1 MRTRSH
7 SSPAASPRSPST
19 GRGRARPSTTSRSA
33 ATTSARQRRCATGS
47 RSATTWMRSASPGA
61 GDACRAARAQRR
73 GPGRADDRRGRRAQ
87 CQQPSVSLPQPHGG
101 LARRAVRAAK
111 TIRRMLMRFATAAL
125 ALAISIAANAQQFPT
140 KTVRFISGVTPGAA
154 SDTMARLLAEKMTQT
169 LGHPVIVENRLGA
182 GGLVGAKYVADAEPD
197 GHTIMM
203 YASAFTGSTLLSPDV
218 LKPTELQ
225 AVATVATI
233 PTVMVTPPGKYKTVK
248 DFVAAAKAEP
258 GKLVCTD
265 AGTGSSTHMAFER
278 FRFAAGF
285 EALNVHTKG
294 PGEALTEVISGRADC
309 YFALVFQAQKIH
321 DAGQLATPVW

>member
-1 MRTRSH
+1 
-7 SSPAASPRSPST
+7 
-19 GRGRARPSTTSRSA
+19 
-33 ATTSARQRRCATGS
+33 
-47 RSATTWMRSASPGA
+47 
-61 GDACRAARAQRR
+61 
-73 GPGRADDRRGRRAQ
+73 
-87 CQQPSVSLPQPHGG
+87 
-101 LARRAVRAAK
+101 
-111 TIRRMLMRFATAAL
+111 MRFATAAL
-125 ALAISIAANAQQFPT
+125 ALAISISANAQQFPT

-154 SDTMARLLAEKMTQT
+154 SDTMARLLAEKMSQT
-169 LGHPVIVENRLGA
+169 LGQPVIVENRLGA

-203 YASAFTGSTLLSPDV
+203 YASAFTVSTLLSPDV
-218 LKPTELQ
+218 LNPKELQ

-309 YFALVFQAQKIH
+309 YFALVFQAQKMR
-321 DAGQLATPVW
+321 DAGKLDALVVSALQRTPLMKDLPTTEEAGYPNSAYNFWVGALVSAKTPRPLVERLHREITTLVQSPEISAQIRKLGAEPLAMSIAEFDAMIKRELVENAELIKKANIKPN